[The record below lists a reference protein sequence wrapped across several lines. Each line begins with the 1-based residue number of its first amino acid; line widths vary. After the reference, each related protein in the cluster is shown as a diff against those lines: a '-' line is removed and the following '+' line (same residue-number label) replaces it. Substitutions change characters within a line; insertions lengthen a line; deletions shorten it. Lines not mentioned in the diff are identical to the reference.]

1 MNSTHP
7 VPVPTARPSGPSDS
21 LSRDALTLDD
31 VPALTELLN
40 VVDAHEELG
49 EPAEEPSIRE
59 WLQMPRLD
67 LAADTVAVR
76 ASEELVGF
84 GLVTASAHPDREGRV
99 RVQLSGAVHPAH
111 RRRGLG
117 SSLFEQLE
125 TRGRELAAE
134 RHPGLPAVLRTGGG
148 RDPEPDHGPGGADV
162 RSVLDRRGYRR
173 VRSWLEMER
182 ELPGGPLEVPA
193 PDGSELVTP
202 VPEQS
207 EDVRTAHVAAFA
219 DHWGSAPIDAETWQL
234 WTTSHTSRPE
244 HSTIALAPDGTV
256 LAYAITSEDRPGV
269 LHIAL
274 VGTRP
279 EARGRGLARAVLAR
293 TLASG
298 AEAGFTGAALEVDAE
313 SLTGATRLYEAV
325 GFERAHVYA
334 TYEKALG

>member
-1 MNSTHP
+1 MTTSDTSTS
-7 VPVPTARPSGPSDS
+7 PTALR
-21 LSRDALTLDD
+21 RDALTLED
-31 VPALTELLN
+31 VPALTALVN
-40 VVDAHEELG
+40 VVDAHD

-67 LAADTVAVR
+67 LAADTIAVR
-76 ASEELVGF
+76 AGEELIGF
-84 GLVTASAHPDREGRV
+84 GMVTVSAHPDREGRA

-117 SSLFEQLE
+117 TSILTQLE
-125 TRGRELAAE
+125 ERGREITSQ
-134 RHPGLPAVLRTGGG
+134 RHPDLPAVLRTGAG
-148 RDPEPDHGPGGADV
+148 RDPEPGAGPGGADV
-162 RSVLDRRGYRR
+162 RPVLERHGYRR

-182 ELPGGPLEVPA
+182 ELPGEALEVPA
-193 PDGSELVTP
+193 PDDAEILAPT
-202 VPEQS
+202 PEQS
-207 EDVRTAHVAAFA
+207 EAVRTAHTAAFA

-256 LAYAITSEDRPGV
+256 LAYAVTSEDRPGV
-269 LHIAL
+269 LHVAL

-334 TYEKALG
+334 TYEKPVG

>member
-1 MNSTHP
+1 MSDTSTP
-7 VPVPTARPSGPSDS
+7 PIS
-21 LSRDALTLDD
+21 LRRDALALHD
-31 VPALTELLN
+31 VPALTALLN
-40 VVDAHEELG
+40 AIDAHEQIG

-76 ASEELVGF
+76 DGEELIGF
-84 GLVTASAHPDREGRV
+84 GLVTVSAHPDRDGRA
-99 RVQLSGAVHPAH
+99 RVQLSGAVHPDH

-117 SSLFEQLE
+117 TSILDQLE
-125 TRGRELAAE
+125 ARGRVLTAQ
-134 RHPGLPAVLRTGGG
+134 RHPDLPAVLRTGGG
-148 RDPEPDHGPGGADV
+148 RDPEPGAGPGGADV
-162 RSVLDRRGYRR
+162 RPVLDRRGYRR

-182 ELPGGPLEVPA
+182 ALPGEALEVPA
-193 PDGSELVTP
+193 PDGAEILAPT
-202 VPEQS
+202 PEQS
-207 EDVRTAHVAAFA
+207 EAVRAAHVAAFA

-244 HSTIALAPDGTV
+244 HSTVALAEDGTV

-269 LHIAL
+269 LHVAL

-334 TYEKALG
+334 TYEKPVGRPGTC

>member
-1 MNSTHP
+1 MSDTSTP
-7 VPVPTARPSGPSDS
+7 PIALR
-21 LSRDALTLDD
+21 RDALALQD
-31 VPALTELLN
+31 VPALTALLN
-40 VVDAHEELG
+40 AIDVHEELG

-59 WLQMPRLD
+59 WLQTPRLD

-76 ASEELVGF
+76 TGEELIGV
-84 GLVTASAHPDREGRV
+84 GLVTVSAHPDRDGRA
-99 RVQLSGAVHPAH
+99 RVQLSGAVHPDH

-117 SSLFEQLE
+117 TSIFEQLE
-125 TRGRELAAE
+125 ARGRVLAAQ
-134 RHPGLPAVLRTGGG
+134 RHPDLPAVLRTGGG
-148 RDPEPDHGPGGADV
+148 RDPEPGAGPGGADV
-162 RSVLDRRGYRR
+162 RPVLDRRGYRR

-182 ELPGGPLEVPA
+182 ALPGEALEVPA
-193 PDGSELVTP
+193 PEGVRILAP

-207 EDVRTAHVAAFA
+207 EAVRAAHVAAFA

-244 HSTIALAPDGTV
+244 HSTVALAPDGTV
-256 LAYAITSEDRPGV
+256 LAYAVTSEDRPGV
-269 LHIAL
+269 LHVAL

-298 AEAGFTGAALEVDAE
+298 AEAGFTAAVLEVDAE

-334 TYEKALG
+334 TYEKPVGRPGTC

>member
-1 MNSTHP
+1 MTLPAPDSST
-7 VPVPTARPSGPSDS
+7 RPAGSSAS
-21 LSRDALTLDD
+21 LRRDALTLED
-31 VPALTELLN
+31 VPALTALMN
-40 VVDAHEELG
+40 TIDSHDELG

-67 LAADTVAVR
+67 LPEDSVAVW
-76 ASEELVGF
+76 AGHELVGF
-84 GLVTASAHPDREGRV
+84 GLVTVSAHPDRDGRA
-99 RVQLSGAVHPAH
+99 RVQLSGGVHPDH
-111 RRRGLG
+111 RRLG
-117 SSLFEQLE
+117 IGTSLLEQLE
-125 TRGRELAAE
+125 ARGIALAEA

-148 RDPEPDHGPGGADV
+148 RDPEPGTGPGGADL
-162 RSVLDRRGYRR
+162 RPVLERRGYRR

-182 ELPGGPLEVPA
+182 ELPGEVLDVPA
-193 PDGSELVTP
+193 PDGAELVTP
-202 VPEQS
+202 VPEHS
-207 EDVRTAHVAAFA
+207 EAVRTAHVAAFA

-244 HSTIALAPDGTV
+244 HSTIALDPDGTV

-269 LHIAL
+269 LHVAL

-298 AEAGFTGAALEVDAE
+298 AEAGFVGAALEVDAE

-334 TYEKALG
+334 TYEKSVG

>member
-1 MNSTHP
+1 MSDASTP
-7 VPVPTARPSGPSDS
+7 PIS
-21 LSRDALTLDD
+21 LRRDALVLED
-31 VPALTELLN
+31 VPALTALLN
-40 VVDAHEELG
+40 AVDAHEESG

-76 ASEELVGF
+76 AGEELIGF
-84 GLVTASAHPDREGRV
+84 GLVTVSAHQDRDGRA
-99 RVQLSGAVHPAH
+99 RVQLSGAVHPGH

-117 SSLFEQLE
+117 TSLLEQLE
-125 TRGRELAAE
+125 ARGTELAAQ
-134 RHPGLPAVLRTGGG
+134 RHPGRPAVLRLGGG
-148 RDPEPDHGPGGADV
+148 RDPEPGADPGGADV
-162 RSVLDRRGYRR
+162 RPVLDRRGYRR

-182 ELPGGPLEVPA
+182 ALPGAALEVPA
-193 PDGSELVTP
+193 PDGARILAPT
-202 VPEQS
+202 PEQS
-207 EDVRTAHVAAFA
+207 KAVRAAHVAAFA
-219 DHWGSAPIDAETWQL
+219 DHWGSAPIDAETWQV

-256 LAYAITSEDRPGV
+256 LAYAVTSEDRPGV
-269 LHIAL
+269 LHVAL

-298 AEAGFTGAALEVDAE
+298 AEAGFTGAVLEVDAE

-325 GFERAHVYA
+325 GFERAHVHA
-334 TYEKALG
+334 TYEKPVG